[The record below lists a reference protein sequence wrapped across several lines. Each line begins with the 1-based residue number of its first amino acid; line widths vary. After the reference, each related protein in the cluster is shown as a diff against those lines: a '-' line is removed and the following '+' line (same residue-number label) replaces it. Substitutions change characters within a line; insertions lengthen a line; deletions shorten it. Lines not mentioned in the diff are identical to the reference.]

1 MLEVGWTEML
11 VIAIVLIIVVGP
23 KDLPGMLRTFG
34 RTVTQLRSM
43 AGDFRKQF
51 DEALKEAELDE
62 VRKTVDDARKLN
74 PTKSLRD
81 AMNPLRQAGEDIRN
95 DLQKATR
102 SPTVAKKDP
111 SAPKAGEDA
120 DGSSDGGNAAA
131 GAAKPA
137 SVAKP
142 ASKPETAAV
151 ASANSGTPPPA
162 EPVAGTAG
170 RLEKDAPRTA
180 AAKPTAGTAS
190 KKPAGVASAKAPAAK
205 KAAPRKTGATRK
217 TAAKAPSAKKPASSA
232 KTAATKKSDKTGAE
246 GA

>member
-1 MLEVGWTEML
+1 MLDIGWTEML

-23 KDLPGMLRTFG
+23 KDLPGMLRTVG
-34 RTVTQLRSM
+34 RTVSQLRSV

-62 VRKTVDDARKLN
+62 VRKSVDDVRKLN

-81 AMNPLRQAGEDIRN
+81 AMNPLRQAGEDLRN
-95 DLQKATR
+95 DLQKTTR

-120 DGSSDGGNAAA
+120 AGSSDGGDAAV

-137 SVAKP
+137 SKA
-142 ASKPETAAV
+142 ETATGASSKSV
-151 ASANSGTPPPA
+151 ASPPA

-170 RLEKDAPRTA
+170 RLGKDAPRTSATKPA
-180 AAKPTAGTAS
+180 AARTAS
-190 KKPAGVASAKAPAAK
+190 KKPAAAATTKTPAAK

-217 TAAKAPSAKKPASSA
+217 TAAKTAPANKPATSA
-232 KTAATKKSDKTGAE
+232 KTTATKKSDKTGAE